1 VLQRE
6 TVRTASEFAK
16 RNQLPSHVQDQMLSH
31 ICLKFKTD
39 GLKQQETLNSL
50 PKAIRSSI
58 AYYLFF
64 PIVQTVHLFQGV
76 SHDFLFQLV
85 FFFFLPCFSFF
96 SVSEM
101 EAEYFP
107 PKEDVILQNEAPTDV
122 YILVS
127 GAVDLIANIDGH
139 DQVLGKAVEGEMF
152 GEVGVLCHRP
162 QPFTVRTTNLSQ
174 ILRLNRTTMINMI
187 QANAEDARIILNN
200 LFRKLKDLECFGSEQ
215 HIDLSLILSQ
225 WLDEGPKGESCSHAG
240 DPLLQEVRA
249 IDLLDSEARHKTERG
264 KACNSNRCS
273 KDVNSTTE
281 DGQTTLNLA
290 VLKGQIEKATNL
302 LEEGANANKPDAK
315 GWTPNILKEQTGN
328 KSINDLILNYENRGI
343 LSEHR
348 IEITETETAENNR
361 HEQFKPTKNGATN
374 CSDSYLRRRTF
385 FSPNNSS
392 YPADTRVG
400 RFLKRRVTIH
410 MKFQKKSSSQKQLGK
425 LIILHDS
432 LEVLFSVAGQ
442 KFGGYNVTKV
452 VNSENAEIDDIS
464 VIQDGDHLFLLTDD
478 GEVRDCNVT

>member
-1 VLQRE
+1 
-6 TVRTASEFAK
+6 
-16 RNQLPSHVQDQMLSH
+16 MLSH

-127 GAVDLIANIDGH
+127 GAVDLIAHIDGH

-302 LEEGANANKPDAK
+302 LEEGQM
-315 GWTPNILKEQTGN
+315 QTN
-328 KSINDLILNYENRGI
+328 QMQKGI

-374 CSDSYLRRRTF
+374 CSDSYLRRQTF
-385 FSPNNSS
+385 FSPNSSS

-425 LIILHDS
+425 LIILPDS